1 MEKPDDYDITKDLGD
16 QDVDETKIG
25 KFNSIRKKKQLTQS
39 PEFHIVQ
46 NKIELIFLTWNFR
59 QEQISWSLLALERTW
74 GGWRNDFTSV
84 YA

>member
-46 NKIELIFLTWNFR
+46 NKIELIFLT
-59 QEQISWSLLALERTW
+59 
-74 GGWRNDFTSV
+74 
-84 YA
+84 